1 MTFEEKTISS
11 EIIYEGKILTL
22 RRDKVE
28 TVGGESYREIIEHG
42 GGAVI
47 IGLTKSGKML
57 MVRQYRKA
65 AERDVFEVPAGKIDP
80 GEDPKETAI
89 RELEEE
95 TGYKPNDVKFLT
107 KFYPSIGYDK
117 EVLYLYIAR
126 DLVKT
131 KTHFDRDEAIDIEEW
146 EIQDLY
152 EMVMSG
158 KIEDGKTIIAIL
170 MIHDL
175 FN

>member
-11 EIIYEGKILTL
+11 EIIYEGKILTV

-28 TVGGESYREIIEHG
+28 TVSGESYREIIEHG

-65 AERDVFEVPAGKIDP
+65 VERDVFEVPAGKIDP
-80 GEDPKETAI
+80 GEDPKETAR

-95 TGYKPNDVKFLT
+95 TGYKSNDVKFLT
-107 KFYPSIGYDK
+107 KFYPSVGYDK

-131 KTHFDRDEAIDIEEW
+131 QTHFDKDEAIEIEEW

-158 KIEDGKTIIAIL
+158 EIEDGKSIIAIL
-170 MIHDL
+170 MIHEL
-175 FN
+175 FK

>member
-11 EIIYEGKILTL
+11 ETIYEGKILTL
-22 RRDKVE
+22 KKDKVQ
-28 TVGGESYREIIEHG
+28 TVSGESYRELIIHG

-65 AERDVFEVPAGKIDP
+65 IERDCFEVPAGKIDP
-80 GEDPKETAI
+80 GEDPIITAK

-95 TGYKPNDVKFLT
+95 TGYRAGDIKFLS
-107 KFYPSIGYDK
+107 KFYPSVGYDN
-117 EVLYLYIAR
+117 ELLYLYIAR
-126 DLVKT
+126 DLEKT
-131 KTHFDRDEAIDIEEW
+131 NTHFDPDEALEIEEW

-158 KIEDGKTIIAIL
+158 KIEDAKSIIAIL

-175 FN
+175 YI